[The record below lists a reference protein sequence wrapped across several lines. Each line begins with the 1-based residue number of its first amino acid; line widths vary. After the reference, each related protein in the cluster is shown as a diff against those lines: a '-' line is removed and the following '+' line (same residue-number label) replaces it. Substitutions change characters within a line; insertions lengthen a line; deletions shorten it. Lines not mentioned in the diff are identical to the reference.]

1 MVCKVFILNLRFPN
15 GLVSAFV
22 NLWTYKFGS
31 WQLTNF
37 VSLRAYQFLSL

>member
-1 MVCKVFILNLRFPN
+1 MN

-22 NLWTYKFGS
+22 NLWIYKFGS

-37 VSLRAYQFLSL
+37 VSLRSYKFLSL